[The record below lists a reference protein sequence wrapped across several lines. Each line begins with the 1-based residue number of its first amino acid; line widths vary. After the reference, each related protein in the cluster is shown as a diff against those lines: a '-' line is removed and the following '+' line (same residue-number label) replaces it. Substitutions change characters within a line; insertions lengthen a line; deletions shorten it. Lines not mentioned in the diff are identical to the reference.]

1 METVNRKRETVHGL
15 IMKIRPFKMQYFEA
29 FNLDNGKIALNDLF
43 GVTNPKL
50 GLILVN
56 YQKPLY
62 YKIYTLFHERIHE
75 INAKINGLT
84 ERRAKLDG
92 FWDICDYCFDNFQ
105 IYYKDVLN
113 SKLTLFQAFHR
124 VLNRYSA
131 D

>member
-1 METVNRKRETVHGL
+1 MHGKL
-15 IMKIRPFKMQYFEA
+15 KQFRPFKVSYFEA
-29 FNLDNGKIALNDLF
+29 FNMENQQIALNDLF
-43 GVTNPKL
+43 GITNPKL
-50 GLILVN
+50 GLILIN

-62 YKIYTLFHERIHE
+62 YRLYTLLHERIHE

-92 FWDICDYCFDNFQ
+92 LWDIFDYCFDNFQ
-105 IYYKDVLN
+105 IYYKDLQKAN
-113 SKLTLFQAFHR
+113 LSLFQGFHR